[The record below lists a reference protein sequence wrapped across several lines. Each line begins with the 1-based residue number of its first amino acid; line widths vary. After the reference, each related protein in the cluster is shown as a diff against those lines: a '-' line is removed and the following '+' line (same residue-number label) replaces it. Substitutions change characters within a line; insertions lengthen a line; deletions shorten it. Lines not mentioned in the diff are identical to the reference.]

1 MSEEEDKTFDLND
14 VSNADLEKLTKS
26 EDFDIM
32 DYVNDV
38 IVVDYC
44 LENRIFNVN
53 DKVLYGGEVTLLH
66 HASTY
71 NKFQMAKMLIYKFK
85 ADIECRT
92 RTRYDTPL
100 LLACKNYNNV
110 IVELLLENDVNVDN
124 KNNLGM
130 TPLMY
135 ACIGSHADLMES
147 LLLRGAN
154 PNEQNLDGK
163 TPLIYACSLCP
174 PSHVRLLLSHGAD
187 FRVED
192 NKKKSP
198 LMYAAEYCNPE
209 TVEFLINNGATEY
222 DIIHAYKI
230 AKKTPCDSCIDILY
244 KHLPKKKC

>member
-1 MSEEEDKTFDLND
+1 MSEEEDETFDSND
-14 VSNADLEKLTKS
+14 ISNADLEKLTSS
-26 EDFDIM
+26 EHFDIV
-32 DYVNDV
+32 DYVNDMIV
-38 IVVDYC
+38 IDYC
-44 LENRIFNVN
+44 LEHEKFNVN
-53 DKVLYGGEVTLLH
+53 DKVLHGEETLLH
-66 HASTY
+66 HASAY
-71 NKFQMAKMLIYKFK
+71 NKLQMAKMLIYKFK
-85 ADIECRT
+85 ADVECRT
-92 RTRYDTPL
+92 RTRRDTPL
-100 LLACKNYNNV
+100 LLACKNYNCK
-110 IVELLLENDVNVDN
+110 IVELLFENDVKVDN

-135 ACIGSHADLMES
+135 ACIGSHADLMET

-154 PNEQNLDGK
+154 ANEQNLDGK

-174 PSHVRLLLSHGAD
+174 PSHVRLLLEHGAD
-187 FRVED
+187 IHVED

-209 TVEFLINNGATEY
+209 TVKMLIDNGATEY